1 MLTFEVGEYLR
12 RLKKTK
18 HQMEKEGIDVLL
30 VTDPANMNYLTGYDA
45 WSFYVHQMLIVII
58 DEPQPIWVGRYMD
71 ANGAKRTTW
80 MHDENI
86 VSYPD
91 YFVNSHQFHP
101 MQYIAKLLTQ
111 LKQEKR
117 VIGVEMDQYYFSAK
131 CYTTLLE
138 HLPNATFRDCTSMVN
153 WVRIIKSD
161 QEIELMR
168 RAGMLA
174 EQAMQ
179 AGINAIHT
187 GSRECD
193 AAATIYYELVKG
205 REEFGGDYPSI
216 VPMLPTGDKTSAPH
230 LTWCDDYFEEG
241 NAVIIELAG
250 CHKRYHTPL
259 ARTVF
264 LGNPTDRLKRLD
276 EIVQEGIESV
286 LQKVKPGAYLE
297 ELEEA
302 WIESTR
308 KYGIE
313 KESRLGYSIGLNY
326 PPDWGEHTA
335 SIRKGDRTVLEP
347 NMTFHFIP
355 GLWFDQDGIETSE
368 SFRVTENGVE
378 LLTNYQ
384 RGLIQKIPFHFPDD
398 TKGII
403 S

>member
-187 GSRECD
+187 GSRE
-193 AAATIYYELVKG
+193 
-205 REEFGGDYPSI
+205 
-216 VPMLPTGDKTSAPH
+216 
-230 LTWCDDYFEEG
+230 
-241 NAVIIELAG
+241 
-250 CHKRYHTPL
+250 
-259 ARTVF
+259 
-264 LGNPTDRLKRLD
+264 
-276 EIVQEGIESV
+276 
-286 LQKVKPGAYLE
+286 
-297 ELEEA
+297 
-302 WIESTR
+302 
-308 KYGIE
+308 
-313 KESRLGYSIGLNY
+313 
-326 PPDWGEHTA
+326 
-335 SIRKGDRTVLEP
+335 
-347 NMTFHFIP
+347 
-355 GLWFDQDGIETSE
+355 
-368 SFRVTENGVE
+368 
-378 LLTNYQ
+378 
-384 RGLIQKIPFHFPDD
+384 
-398 TKGII
+398 
-403 S
+403 

>member
-1 MLTFEVGEYLR
+1 
-12 RLKKTK
+12 
-18 HQMEKEGIDVLL
+18 
-30 VTDPANMNYLTGYDA
+30 
-45 WSFYVHQMLIVII
+45 
-58 DEPQPIWVGRYMD
+58 
-71 ANGAKRTTW
+71 

-205 REEFGGDYPSI
+205 REEVWWGLSI
-216 VPMLPTGDKTSAPH
+216 
-230 LTWCDDYFEEG
+230 
-241 NAVIIELAG
+241 
-250 CHKRYHTPL
+250 
-259 ARTVF
+259 
-264 LGNPTDRLKRLD
+264 
-276 EIVQEGIESV
+276 
-286 LQKVKPGAYLE
+286 
-297 ELEEA
+297 
-302 WIESTR
+302 
-308 KYGIE
+308 
-313 KESRLGYSIGLNY
+313 
-326 PPDWGEHTA
+326 
-335 SIRKGDRTVLEP
+335 DRTDAA
-347 NMTFHFIP
+347 H
-355 GLWFDQDGIETSE
+355 
-368 SFRVTENGVE
+368 R
-378 LLTNYQ
+378 
-384 RGLIQKIPFHFPDD
+384 R
-398 TKGII
+398 
-403 S
+403 